1 MDGIWQHDPLYP
13 TECDINGNINNV
25 IVITEAEAESQTVET
40 IPPTAVESRQG
51 EDDDSQTLRDKSAE
65 TAVISVAE
73 ARDGD
78 ERSDNVS
85 HSASAH
91 DKEVW
96 PAATGGKA
104 GVRTDIASLSCK
116 SQGKSPNILNT
127 NPGVR
132 IYCDYIYLCCR
143 GKSGPT

>member
-116 SQGKSPNILNT
+116 SQGKSPNT
-127 NPGVR
+127 EHKS
-132 IYCDYIYLCCR
+132 R
-143 GKSGPT
+143 GEDLL